1 MCLDFGV
8 CGRKGSLTL
17 GTPAEV
23 AGVEPESAVL
33 HVAAAAAHRVDAL
46 AAQLGV
52 CGRAAHL
59 ELPLLTVLGAPSA
72 RFAALVPRVPRDT
85 CWGIL

>member
-1 MCLDFGV
+1 MIPTTSDYTQPPP
-8 CGRKGSLTL
+8 KLTL

-23 AGVEPESAVL
+23 AGVEPERAVL

-59 ELPLLTVLGAPSA
+59 ELPLLPVLGPPST
-72 RFAALVPRVPRDT
+72 RFAALVPRVPGDT
-85 CWGIL
+85 CCAD